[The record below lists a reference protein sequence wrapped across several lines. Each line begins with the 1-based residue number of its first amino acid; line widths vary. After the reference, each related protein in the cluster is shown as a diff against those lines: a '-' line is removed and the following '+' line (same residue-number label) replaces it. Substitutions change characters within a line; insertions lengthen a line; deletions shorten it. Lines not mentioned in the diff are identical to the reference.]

1 MDELLVAQQPSTER
15 ASGLLRRAL
24 QANAA
29 FSSISAVI
37 CIVGAPSVATWLGIA
52 SPLALIVFGLVVLVF
67 AAWVLMITLRHPLH
81 PSTARVIWWLDV
93 AWVVA
98 SPIVLI
104 VNPFSLTSAGQWA
117 VGSVALIVLDIA
129 ILEYLGLRRIRR

>member
-1 MDELLVAQQPSTER
+1 ML
-15 ASGLLRRAL
+15 
-24 QANAA
+24 
-29 FSSISAVI
+29 
-37 CIVGAPSVATWLGIA
+37 
-52 SPLALIVFGLVVLVF
+52 GLVVLIF
-67 AAWVLMITLRHPLH
+67 AAGVLMIALRRPLDL
-81 PSTARVIWWLDV
+81 AAVRIILWLDV

-129 ILEYLGLRRIRR
+129 ILRQELPVDYVPHQTKKYIQNNLLTKLQYLVQDVQFHPLTSNYFEV